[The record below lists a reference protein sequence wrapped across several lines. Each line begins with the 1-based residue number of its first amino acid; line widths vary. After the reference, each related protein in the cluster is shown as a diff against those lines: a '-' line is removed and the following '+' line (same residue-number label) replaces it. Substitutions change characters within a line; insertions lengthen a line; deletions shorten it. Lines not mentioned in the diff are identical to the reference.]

1 MVARTGAARPAD
13 SGEWR
18 GRVDNARAFHRAAE
32 QLLRDHP
39 LGANGNPVI
48 VLIVHAAIA
57 YGDALT
63 AFGGGKINQKDH
75 AQLPKLV
82 ATALGPRSNP
92 EQVKRLARI
101 LGEKDGASYGA
112 RVGRMEHTTNL
123 FEQLDR
129 FARWA
134 EDVLGE
140 A

>member
-1 MVARTGAARPAD
+1 VVARIGTARNAN

-18 GRVDNARAFHRAAE
+18 GRVDNARALHHAAE
-32 QLLRDHP
+32 KLLHNHQP
-39 LGANGNPVI
+39 GANGNPII

-82 ATALGPRSNP
+82 ATALGPRSNA

-101 LGEKDGASYGA
+101 LSEKDAASCGS
-112 RVGRMEHTTNL
+112 RVGRMEHTSNL
-123 FEQLDR
+123 LEQLDR

>member
-1 MVARTGAARPAD
+1 VAARIGAARNAH

-18 GRVDNARAFHRAAE
+18 GRLENARAFHAAAQ
-32 QLLRDHP
+32 QLLQTNP
-39 LGANGNPVI
+39 PSESGNPVI

-63 AFGGGKINQKDH
+63 AFGGTKINQKDH

-82 ATALGPRSNP
+82 ATALGPRSDA
-92 EQVKRLARI
+92 EQPKRLARI
-101 LGEKDGASYGA
+101 LGEKDAASYGA
-112 RVGRMEHTTNL
+112 RVGRMEHATNL

-134 EDVLGE
+134 EDLLAE